1 MKTINNE
8 ERLEKMAIEFW
19 REIHPCKD
27 WKNTEDFD
35 IEKELH
41 EKMNTSYY
49 DLHADRYDMEAVFNI
64 CRQLAKRIGG
74 SDSCYK
80 LEFDPIFD
88 GAIKLKYVAFGWG
101 DPQVTSRYSY
111 IYFDFSIDGEGR
123 AYVSRDDQEDRL
135 LTIEEMFNELYA

>member
-1 MKTINNE
+1 MKNLETIS
-8 ERLEKMAIEFW
+8 IEFW
-19 REIHPCKD
+19 RDIHTKDD
-27 WKNTEDFD
+27 WKNISEFD
-35 IEKELH
+35 IETELH
-41 EKMNTSYY
+41 SQTGTSYY
-49 DLHADRYDMEAVFNI
+49 DLHQSRYDMEAVFNI

-135 LTIEEMFNELYA
+135 LTIEEMFHELYV